1 MYLGDW
7 GVEGNYM
14 DEVPDIDGGRGYAR
28 FFWNRVVGTKGGTIS
43 FTNYVLIFVERESFK
58 NTQNN
63 IDPV

>member
-1 MYLGDW
+1 M
-7 GVEGNYM
+7 GVGGM
-14 DEVPDIDGGRGYAR
+14 PD

>member
-1 MYLGDW
+1 
-7 GVEGNYM
+7 M